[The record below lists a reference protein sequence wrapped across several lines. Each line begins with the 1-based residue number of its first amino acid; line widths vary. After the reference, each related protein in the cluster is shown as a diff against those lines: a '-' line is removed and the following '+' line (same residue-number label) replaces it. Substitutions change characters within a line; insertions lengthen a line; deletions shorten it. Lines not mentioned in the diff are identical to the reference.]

1 MKQSTRRIPLFPL
14 IFTAVMVAA
23 SVILC
28 RFLGFSPSNSTV
40 RFDLGF
46 LPLAVVGELYGFPY
60 SGIGYLLADIIGS
73 LLHGYAPN
81 PYISACKLLTGV
93 LMGIGFHQKKVT
105 LLRSFVVFTLNA
117 LIVGVGLMPP
127 IFIFLYAYTPAVAYT
142 TRAINAAVT
151 IPVRVF
157 TFYFL
162 WKACGNM
169 LLDMKKRQQLFTN
182 RKKAEEKQAFQSYA
196 NSFQAV
202 TVPGLSR
209 IRALLTALGNPE
221 DSLRCIHIAGTN
233 GKGSVAADI
242 ASILG
247 VAGYRVGKYISPNL
261 LRVNERISVNGEEIP
276 DAALDALLERIRPL
290 SDKIRDEGGI
300 PPTQFEIWTAAAFTY
315 FAEERCDY
323 VVLEVGLGGEFDATN
338 VITKNEIAVITRLGM
353 DHMQYLGNT
362 LADIARAKCGIL
374 KTESTTHLLVT
385 PEQDPEAMKV
395 IASACREKGVT
406 LCTTVPVSEGA
417 EGVYERFSVGRYQ
430 HLLTGIPG
438 YHQIENAALAVVACD
453 ALGVPEE
460 AIRRGIAAAKNP
472 ARFEI
477 LQKDPT
483 VIYDGGHNENGIRA
497 LVASLSR
504 YFPREEKSVIFACMA
519 DKETDLSLSLL
530 AEGKTHFF
538 FTEVQ
543 GNPRALSAADL
554 AKRAAALGIFGTVC
568 TSVGEAYEKAV
579 AEGRLTVICGSLYL
593 YRDLMLSRNAEKTP
607 HPSGGTN
614 GKF

>member
-1 MKQSTRRIPLFPL
+1 MIRNKRKLPLFPL
-14 IFTAVMVAA
+14 VFTAVMVAA

-28 RFLGFSPSNSTV
+28 RFLGFSPANSTV

-93 LMGIGFHQKKVT
+93 FMGVGFYRKKVT
-105 LLRSFVVFTLNA
+105 LLRSFVVFFLNA
-117 LIVGVGLMPP
+117 VIVGVGLMPP
-127 IFIFLYAYTPAVAYT
+127 IFIFLYAYTPEVAYV

-162 WKACGNM
+162 WKACGGM
-169 LLDMKKRQQLFTN
+169 LTNMKKRQDSFTN
-182 RKKAEEKQAFQSYA
+182 REKNGQAETFRSYA

-209 IRALLTALGNPE
+209 IRALLDALGNPE
-221 DSLRCIHIAGTN
+221 KGLRFIHIAGTN
-233 GKGSVAADI
+233 GKGSVAADV
-242 ASILG
+242 ASILDA
-247 VAGYRVGKYISPNL
+247 AGYRVGKYTSPNL
-261 LRVNERISVNGEEIP
+261 LRVNERIAVNGREIS
-276 DAALDALLERIRPL
+276 DEALEALLERIRPL
-290 SDKIRDEGGI
+290 ADRVRAESGI
-300 PPTQFEIWTAAAFTY
+300 PPTQFEIWTAAAFVY
-315 FAEERCDY
+315 FAEEKCDY

-338 VITKNEIAVITRLGM
+338 VIPRNEIAVISRLGM

-362 LADIARAKCGIL
+362 LADIAHAKCGIL
-374 KTESTTHLLVT
+374 KNDSTTHLLVT
-385 PEQDPEAMKV
+385 PVQEPEAMEV
-395 IASACREKGVT
+395 IRAACEEKGVT
-406 LCTTVPVSEGA
+406 LCVAEPISEGA
-417 EGVYERFSVGRYQ
+417 EGYLERFSIGKYK

-438 YHQIENAALAVVACD
+438 YHQIENAAIAVTVCD
-453 ALGVPEE
+453 ALGIPEE
-460 AIRRGIAAAKNP
+460 AIRTGLSKARNP

-477 LQKDPT
+477 LREDPT

-504 YFPREEKSVIFACMA
+504 YFPDEEKSVIFACMA
-519 DKETDLSLSLL
+519 DKETDTSLSLL
-530 AEGKTHFF
+530 SEGTAHFF
-538 FTEVQ
+538 FTEVKD
-543 GNPRALSAADL
+543 NPRALSAEGL
-554 AKRAAALGIFGTVC
+554 AERAAALGIRGTVC
-568 TSVGEAYEKAV
+568 KTVGEAYEAAV

-593 YRDLMLSRNAEKTP
+593 YRDLMLYLNAK
-607 HPSGGTN
+607 HRGN
-614 GKF
+614 